1 MKRRGTGQLPLQ
13 FHDPA
18 FADFRVDTIAE
29 DDVLSGEPIAR
40 HAPLER
46 AGDGTEICLR
56 DYSAGRFR
64 RHYDADEVVHV
75 VEGVGGVIDANH
87 RVWSLRPG
95 DTVTFRNG
103 TEALW
108 QIPEYL
114 RVLSV
119 TCPARKP
126 PLARRALQAM
136 GTATV
141 VVASL
146 TLIGVTTIA
155 TVAASM
161 MGS

>member
-1 MKRRGTGQLPLQ
+1 MSRRHRKALPLE

-18 FADFRVDTIAE
+18 FAHFAVETLGE
-29 DDVLSGEPIAR
+29 DDVLSGDPVAR
-40 HAPLER
+40 HAPLQR
-46 AGDGTEICLR
+46 AGDGTSVGLR

-64 RHYDADEVVHV
+64 RHYPSDEVVHV
-75 VEGVGGVIDANH
+75 VEGEGGVIDENH
-87 RVWSLRPG
+87 RVWSLRAG
-95 DTVTFRNG
+95 DTVTFRQG

-108 QIPEYL
+108 QVREYL

-119 TCPARKP
+119 TCPVRKP

-136 GTATV
+136 GTAS
-141 VVASL
+141 VAIAGL